1 MSGDYLFKRTLWFA
15 AAACVAGAGP
25 ALAQQPA
32 KAPAKSAQTPAG
44 MVGEIVVE
52 GAPPPVRVDA
62 EKKSFSLKDDLQAT
76 TGSIADAL
84 RDVPSVDVD
93 VQGNVSLRGDANVT
107 IMIDGKPSG
116 MFKGE
121 GRGQAL
127 QSLPAD
133 QIERVEVMTNPSAA
147 YNPEGSGGIIN
158 LITKKTAKPGVNGS
172 VRANV
177 GLGGRANGGAN
188 ASWRSGPF
196 SLTGDVSLRRDHPGQ
211 RYTDI
216 RTFRTPG
223 GVITETKSSASTGDV
238 GLESG
243 RIGLDYDLDDK
254 TRLSATTRYQTI
266 IFAFE
271 GVEPLE
277 RLDPAGARLRRL
289 DSNVGQRQGRQT
301 FENTVSFTH
310 KYGENHDLGVTFTR
324 ELNDEDRSRVFL
336 RTPRFPVSV
345 GTVEDGEYRNRAW
358 RTQLKVDYARPIGE
372 AKLKLGYE
380 FNGDDNDYRLVFA
393 ATPLGAPAA
402 IDPTRSNLFR
412 FDQQVHGLY
421 ATYEKPFGK
430 LTALAGV
437 RAESTRIDLDQVTQ
451 GRKDEND
458 YVRVYPSL
466 NLTWRVDDA
475 QQVTA
480 SASRRVQRP
489 QPTEYNSLVIF
500 LDDLNQ
506 YAGNPRLKP
515 QITDALELG
524 YQYRKSGS
532 TYLATAYYR
541 NGRDST
547 ADVFRDL
554 GGGSIFQTRENIGS
568 FQSAGLELA
577 ANGKLPGRVSYNVS
591 ASLAWNEID
600 ASDLGFGARVQ
611 SGYSL
616 GGRASL
622 TWEVTDKDT
631 LQLQGYAI
639 GERLYPQA
647 RSDPQALVNLGYRH
661 KFSDKL
667 SGVVTVQD
675 ALKLSRF
682 ATVLDTATYREVIV
696 GYPRNR
702 ALFFGL
708 TYNFGGG
715 KPRDPGFDFGSGND

>member
-1 MSGDYLFKRTLWFA
+1 M
-15 AAACVAGAGP
+15 
-25 ALAQQPA
+25 
-32 KAPAKSAQTPAG
+32 
-44 MVGEIVVE
+44 
-52 GAPPPVRVDA
+52 
-62 EKKSFSLKDDLQAT
+62 
-76 TGSIADAL
+76 
-84 RDVPSVDVD
+84 
-93 VQGNVSLRGDANVT
+93 
-107 IMIDGKPSG
+107 
-116 MFKGE
+116 
-121 GRGQAL
+121 
-127 QSLPAD
+127 
-133 QIERVEVMTNPSAA
+133 
-147 YNPEGSGGIIN
+147 
-158 LITKKTAKPGVNGS
+158 
-172 VRANV
+172 
-177 GLGGRANGGAN
+177 
-188 ASWRSGPF
+188 
-196 SLTGDVSLRRDHPGQ
+196 
-211 RYTDI
+211 
-216 RTFRTPG
+216 
-223 GVITETKSSASTGDV
+223 
-238 GLESG
+238 
-243 RIGLDYDLDDK
+243 
-254 TRLSATTRYQTI
+254 
-266 IFAFE
+266 
-271 GVEPLE
+271 
-277 RLDPAGARLRRL
+277 
-289 DSNVGQRQGRQT
+289 
-301 FENTVSFTH
+301 
-310 KYGENHDLGVTFTR
+310 
-324 ELNDEDRSRVFL
+324 
-336 RTPRFPVSV
+336 SV

-591 ASLAWNEID
+591 ASLAWNENRRLGPGLRR
-600 ASDLGFGARVQ
+600 SGSVRLFPGRPRVPDLGGHRQGHAPAPGLCDRRAPLSPGPKRPAGPREPGLPAQVLRQ
-611 SGYSL
+611 AVRRGDRA
-616 GGRASL
+616 GRA
-622 TWEVTDKDT
+622 
-631 LQLQGYAI
+631 
-639 GERLYPQA
+639 
-647 RSDPQALVNLGYRH
+647 
-661 KFSDKL
+661 
-667 SGVVTVQD
+667 
-675 ALKLSRF
+675 
-682 ATVLDTATYREVIV
+682 
-696 GYPRNR
+696 
-702 ALFFGL
+702 
-708 TYNFGGG
+708 
-715 KPRDPGFDFGSGND
+715 